1 MDCEGGIGRLCG
13 RVIEPLGS
21 SGLKASKQ
29 ENGTRDRGAGGLGKK
44 VKCGRL
50 GSPVLSENFGAR
62 MARGEERD
70 MAQQNIQTKAGMSFK
85 NNKMDF
91 KHVLIPFCRKGWK
104 MEIQKS
110 KIETGNG
117 KIRNRKFKIRMKE
130 KPKVRHKPCEAPAYV
145 SKSTSPN
152 LSQALCYSRDSQ
164 EIAAGMREPR
174 ILRE

>member
-1 MDCEGGIGRLCG
+1 MAGISNCALN
-13 RVIEPLGS
+13 LGQYQTVEFVS
-21 SGLKASKQ
+21 RETVG
-29 ENGTRDRGAGGLGKK
+29 
-44 VKCGRL
+44 
-50 GSPVLSENFGAR
+50 FAR
-62 MARGEERD
+62 PNM
-70 MAQQNIQTKAGMSFK
+70 QTKAGMSFK